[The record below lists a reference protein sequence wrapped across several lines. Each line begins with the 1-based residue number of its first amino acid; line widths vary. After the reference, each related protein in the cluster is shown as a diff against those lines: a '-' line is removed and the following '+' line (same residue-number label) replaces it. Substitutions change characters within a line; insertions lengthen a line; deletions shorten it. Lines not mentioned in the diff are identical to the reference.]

1 MNKKKI
7 VLSTICSILLVITV
21 LVVIIGYIM
30 EKHSINPINR
40 KAQNA
45 TTETSKQSVEILDNK
60 TKPTKQN
67 INRFEG
73 FKLTSENKGIPVL
86 CYHDV
91 NPAQSNELLLAPEKF
106 KEQMKYLK
114 DNGYL
119 PLTLDEL
126 YSFLR
131 ENKPVPEKSVVITF
145 DDGYRSN
152 YTYAYPILKELGFKA
167 TIFVISDFIDN
178 DLYMTKTQLKELS
191 DYGLDIESHTA
202 KHEDLSLLNK
212 EMQVETMIKSK
223 ETLESLLGKKVNYI
237 AYPFGRM
244 NGDTKKAAEIAG
256 YKLGFNLQQGLADR
270 IDNIYNIDR
279 IYISNNHSMDEF
291 IKRVTTKKK

>member
-1 MNKKKI
+1 MNKKKV
-7 VLSTICSILLVITV
+7 VLSTICSILLEIFTNQTNVMAKNIITESSKES
-21 LVVIIGYIM
+21 L
-30 EKHSINPINR
+30 ETLHNR
-40 KAQNA
+40 N
-45 TTETSKQSVEILDNK
+45 
-60 TKPTKQN
+60 KPTEQN
-67 INRFEG
+67 TNRFEG
-73 FKLTSENKGIPVL
+73 FKLTFKNKGIPVL

-91 NPAQSNELLLAPEKF
+91 NPAQSNELLLDPKKF

-126 YSFLR
+126 YSFLK

-145 DDGYRSN
+145 DDGYRFN
-152 YTYAYPILKELGFKA
+152 YSYAYPILKEFGFKA

-202 KHEDLSLLNK
+202 KHEDLSLLNE
-212 EMQVETMIKSK
+212 EMQVETMKKSK
-223 ETLESLLGKKVNYI
+223 ETLESLLGKKTNYI

-256 YKLGFNLQQGLADR
+256 YKLGFNLQHGLADR
-270 IDNIYNIDR
+270 GDNIYNIDR

-291 IKRVTTKKK
+291 IKRVTITKNSIN

>member
-7 VLSTICSILLVITV
+7 VLSAVCLILLVINV
-21 LVVIIGYIM
+21 LIITIGYM
-30 EKHSINPINR
+30 LRKTSINSASI
-40 KAQNA
+40 KVQNI
-45 TTETSKQSVEILDNK
+45 TTEASKESIQTLDKKNK
-60 TKPTKQN
+60 PEKQDT
-67 INRFEG
+67 NRFEG
-73 FKLTSENKGIPVL
+73 FKLTSENKGIPIL

-91 NPAQSNELLLAPEKF
+91 NPAQSNELLLSPEKF

-126 YSFLR
+126 YGFLR
-131 ENKPVPEKSVVITF
+131 QNKPVPEKSVVITF

-152 YTYAYPILKELGFKA
+152 YTYAYPILKEFGFKA

-191 DYGLDIESHTA
+191 DYGLDIESHTD
-202 KHEDLSLLNK
+202 KHEDLSTLNK
-212 EMQVETMIKSK
+212 EMQITTMIKSK
-223 ETLESLLGKKVNYI
+223 ESLEYLLEKKINYI

-244 NGDTKKAAEIAG
+244 NEDTKKAAEVAG

-270 IDNIYNIDR
+270 DDNIYNIDR
-279 IYISNNHSMDEF
+279 IYISNDHSIDEF
-291 IKRVTTKKK
+291 IKRVTTTKK